1 MASRPL
7 RAAAA
12 ASLIAALSLM
22 GRGAGAAPTDAAP
35 PAAPTPAAKKS
46 EANHHFDQG
55 KAYYRAGAYDLAVQ
69 EFLAGYEIDPR
80 PGVLFNIGRA
90 YEELKNRAK
99 AIEYFN
105 KYVAAVGSDA
115 PAVTEA
121 KARVVALQ
129 RQAREEDV
137 RQQAQAQA
145 EAQAATERAARE
157 RAQREEALR
166 AQAAAGSAT
175 AGSGGTLRT
184 EAPPSSPELAAH
196 LKIGGIAAAGA
207 GLVLT
212 GVGVLLAV
220 RGNHLND
227 EIRTE
232 IARTQTWSTD
242 LSSKDADMKTANRW
256 ALITAVSG
264 GVAIAGGAVLY
275 YL

>member
-12 ASLIAALSLM
+12 SLITALCLM

-35 PAAPTPAAKKS
+35 AAAPTTAAKKS
-46 EANHHFDQG
+46 DANHHFDQG

-105 KYVAAVGSDA
+105 KYVAAVGTD
-115 PAVTEA
+115 PPPLPEA

-145 EAQAATERAARE
+145 QAQAATERTARE
-157 RAQREEALR
+157 RAHR
-166 AQAAAGSAT
+166 A
-175 AGSGGTLRT
+175 
-184 EAPPSSPELAAH
+184 
-196 LKIGGIAAAGA
+196 
-207 GLVLT
+207 
-212 GVGVLLAV
+212 
-220 RGNHLND
+220 
-227 EIRTE
+227 
-232 IARTQTWSTD
+232 
-242 LSSKDADMKTANRW
+242 
-256 ALITAVSG
+256 
-264 GVAIAGGAVLY
+264 
-275 YL
+275 